1 MMGCIR
7 KYVSWRNN
15 QTRAV
20 IGSLKYFAPVLEE
33 VQNMKAD
40 PEYWDYLRYRLMRME
55 NEWKHNRDESAPH
68 DAEHDATS
76 GIELS

>member
-1 MMGCIR
+1 M
-7 KYVSWRNN
+7 
-15 QTRAV
+15 

-40 PEYWDYLRYRLMRME
+40 PEYWAYLRYRLTRME
-55 NEWKHNRDESAPH
+55 NEWKHNRNESASQN
-68 DAEHDATS
+68 AENAIAP